1 MILGLSE
8 EDFVRVDGFGQENNI
23 TFPMLLNNNP
33 VNPYGVPLDG
43 NYAVEVV
50 LDREGKVVYSG
61 LGSTAQTLLPVI
73 ESVL

>member
-8 EDFVRVDGFGQENNI
+8 EDFNRVDGFGQENNI

-50 LDREGKVVYSG
+50 LDREGKVIYSG
-61 LGSTAQTLLPVI
+61 LGSTAETLIPVI